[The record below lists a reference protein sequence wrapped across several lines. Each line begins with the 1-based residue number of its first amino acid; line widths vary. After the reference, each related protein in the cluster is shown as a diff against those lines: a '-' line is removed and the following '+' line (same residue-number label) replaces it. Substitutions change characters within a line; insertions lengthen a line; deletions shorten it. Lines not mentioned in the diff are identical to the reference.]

1 MWEIDNLLQVINFA
15 RSLCLGIILC
25 LIYDVIRAF
34 RKLFEFS
41 SINVFFQDVVFSLF
55 SAFTIFTFLLSV
67 TNGELRGFVFVSIAV
82 GFIASR
88 LTISRVWI
96 WLLKLII
103 GIIKAG
109 ICAVSK
115 AVYAGFDTA
124 ERNIAIFS
132 KKSVKD
138 LKKLLKNARK
148 LLYTKRD
155 RKV

>member
-1 MWEIDNLLQVINFA
+1 MWLAELIIWGLILFSIIFTFA
-15 RSLCLGIILC
+15 FIQQKHIKDKQT
-25 LIYDVIRAF
+25 YY
-34 RKLFEFS
+34 
-41 SINVFFQDVVFSLF
+41 VFFQDVVFSLF

-109 ICAVSK
+109 IRTVSK